1 MRSTLLSA
9 ALLLLTAPTAR
20 GQTIERA
27 EIDAE
32 LGVDL
37 DRLGREPCED
47 PCASIE
53 AALAAARADLA
64 AAQAAE
70 AAARVDADAAQDAV
84 DAAIEDYEAAMRR
97 YERARNELMNRV
109 GRETDPAHVSAGTN
123 YAGLPNLQGFGPP
136 GTDFELII
144 YFDDVGLDQLD
155 ALMDTLGWQ
164 WDLERF
170 ERDAKAAHAAD
181 QALQAALDARAAANL
196 TLAAATAAREAAEA
210 RVADLERALARCRA
224 EHPPCPEPEPKP
236 EPEPQPEPEPEPLP
250 QPEPRPEPEKPA
262 CEDGATR
269 TALDRLEFGET
280 NRVRGLTSPRLATFR
295 TARGVETPRAEL
307 PGVAGYCAQGD
318 VLTTRLA
325 QWATAANFV
334 PDTGAI
340 VDFDVARHLGAL
352 QRVGGDQL
360 HADLAAA
367 GYDADR
373 HARYVY
379 WMEFEHDGAWERQF
393 RIDRKTVDTE
403 LCERGV
409 WVPHTHDVTYVLD
422 ELGCQ
427 PVTVDNPIRE
437 PVEAFGTI
445 ADLAH
450 DAMDRIVLR
459 EDWVV
464 GPCDGCP

>member
-9 ALLLLTAPTAR
+9 ALLLFAASIAH
-20 GQTIERA
+20 GQTIERTTLDA
-27 EIDAE
+27 AIAIDPDPRE
-32 LGVDL
+32 G
-37 DRLGREPCED
+37 EPCED

-70 AAARVDADAAQDAV
+70 TAAQVDADAAQAAV
-84 DAAIEDYEAAMRR
+84 DDAIVDYEEAVRR
-97 YERARNELMNRV
+97 YERARNELINRV
-109 GRETDPAHVSAGTN
+109 TRETDPEHVSVGTN
-123 YAGLPNLQGFGPP
+123 YDGLPNLEGFGPP

-144 YFDDVGLDQLD
+144 YFDGVGLYQLD

-164 WDLERF
+164 WDLARY
-170 ERDAKAAHAAD
+170 ERDAKAAHEAD
-181 QALQAALDARAAANL
+181 QVLQAALDARSAANL
-196 TLAAATAAREAAEA
+196 ALAAATAAREAAEA
-210 RVADLERALARCRA
+210 RVADLERALWRCRA
-224 EHPPCPEPEPKP
+224 EHPPCPEPA
-236 EPEPQPEPEPEPLP
+236 PQPQPMPEPEPLP
-250 QPEPRPEPEKPA
+250 EPLPDPEKPA
-262 CEDGATR
+262 CEEGATR
-269 TALDRLEFGET
+269 AVLDRLELGET
-280 NRVRGLTSPRLATFR
+280 NRVRGLVSPRLATFR
-295 TARGVETPRAEL
+295 TARGVEAPRAEL

-318 VLTTRLA
+318 VLAARLA
-325 QWATAANFV
+325 QWATAAHFV
-334 PDTGAI
+334 PDTGVV
-340 VDFDVARHLGAL
+340 VDFDVARHLGTL
-352 QRVGGDQL
+352 QRTGGDQI

-367 GYDADR
+367 GYDEDR
-373 HARYVY
+373 PARYVY

-393 RIDRKTVDTE
+393 RIDRRTVDTE
-403 LCERGV
+403 LCERGA
-409 WVPHTHDVTYVLD
+409 WVPYTHDVTYVLD

-437 PVEAFGTI
+437 PVDAFGTI